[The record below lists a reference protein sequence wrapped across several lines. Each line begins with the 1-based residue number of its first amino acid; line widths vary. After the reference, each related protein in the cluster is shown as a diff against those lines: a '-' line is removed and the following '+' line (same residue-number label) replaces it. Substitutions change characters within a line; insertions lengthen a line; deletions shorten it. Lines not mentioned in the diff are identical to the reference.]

1 MNNKNP
7 WRDMGRQTLGK
18 VRHGPKDQ
26 VGMDRVYR
34 SEVRK
39 ITGEYSK
46 KTEMRVTEPMEPEK
60 VGFCRTKKVRQE
72 WPPSH

>member
-46 KTEMRVTEPMEPEK
+46 KKKREKQLHIALCVCVWWGDGKRV
-60 VGFCRTKKVRQE
+60 
-72 WPPSH
+72 S